1 MGRRYNGH
9 VAGAQRL
16 VIAAPPGAS
25 KDEPPA
31 AWGQAAKLA
40 LLLDERDAKRL
51 WAKLPVTLT
60 LPPLDDALLADV
72 LRRLQKGGAV
82 ASATEHRFKAPR
94 CDVHRRAA
102 ADEVCPRCN
111 ERRACALCLATNE
124 PPLCGRCSGRKRFFT
139 TFRNVRVAILLGVL
153 AVVSL
158 VTWNDNRRITSWRKP
173 LAVTIVPVD
182 TTSDPLVASW
192 IATLDVSR
200 FRGVEEFFTREANRH
215 GLPLTKVVTL
225 SLAKPTKEIPPAEP
239 DDLTNR
245 LQIAA
250 WSLKLRWW
258 SWNQRRTHSFPAGDV
273 TIYVLYEKDE
283 GQIPEESLGI
293 KQGRIGIV
301 RTLAGE
307 RESGWTTVTVAH
319 ELLHTVGA
327 TDKYQPNGQPVFP
340 DGWAEPKRVPQVP
353 QLFAEVM
360 AGQIPLDADG
370 AFVQARSLEK
380 CVIGRK
386 TAGEIGWTRAGN

>member
-1 MGRRYNGH
+1 M
-9 VAGAQRL
+9 
-16 VIAAPPGAS
+16 IAAPAGSP
-25 KDEPPA
+25 KEPPA
-31 AWGQAAKLA
+31 AWAQAAKLA
-40 LLLDERDAKRL
+40 LLLDERDAARL

-60 LPPLDDALLADV
+60 LPPLEDALLADV
-72 LRRLQKGGAV
+72 IRRLQKGGAV
-82 ASATEHRFKAPR
+82 ASATEHRFKAER

-102 ADEVCPRCN
+102 ADEVCPRCT
-111 ERRACALCLATNE
+111 ERRACAICLVTNE

-139 TFRNVRVAILLGVL
+139 TFRNVRVAILLGVF
-153 AVVSL
+153 AVVAF
-158 VTWNDNRRITSWRKP
+158 VTWNDNRRITSWTRP

-182 TTSDPLVASW
+182 TTSDPGVAAW
-192 IATLDVSR
+192 ISTLDVAR
-200 FRGVEEFFTREANRH
+200 FRGVEEFFAREANRY
-215 GLPLTKVVTL
+215 GISSKRVVTL
-225 SLAKPTKEIPPAEP
+225 ALAKPTKEIPPTEP

-258 SWNQRRTHSFPAGDV
+258 SWNQARTHSFPRSVV

-327 TDKYQPNGQPVFP
+327 TDKYQADGQPVFP
-340 DGWAEPKRVPQVP
+340 DGYAEPTRMPQVP
-353 QLFAEVM
+353 QLYAEIM
-360 AGQIPLDADG
+360 AGQIPLDRAG
-370 AFVQARSLEK
+370 GFVQARSLDK

-386 TAGEIGWTRAGN
+386 TAEEIGWKR